1 MSGSCLARVRV
12 RVWFVSGFV
21 SGSCPVRVGFV
32 SGFVSGS
39 RLGSCLVPVWFVLV
53 FRVWFVSA
61 SSYSVRSE
69 FMFSSYLLYIIFGPY
84 LGSYLV
90 RL

>member
-21 SGSCPVRVGFV
+21 SGS
-32 SGFVSGS
+32 
-39 RLGSCLVPVWFVLV
+39 RLGSCLVPVWFVLI

-69 FMFSSYLLYIIFGPY
+69 FVFSSYLLYIIFGPY